1 MATLKPE
8 GTESSSCYVLMEDDD
23 KMRRMTMPQQNSGC
37 ASGLGTRNCSVSIS
51 SPSHASS
58 EGSEDALTEL
68 PDFSQ
73 RPSRLRPQL
82 AAAKPGILRL
92 SGSYANGS
100 VEGSAPAR
108 RPKKQVSI
116 ALPEPPGYVGASH
129 GAGSGDSVG
138 DDGAGDNGG
147 VTVQVDV
154 HDSMGESAGKSA
166 HEMPKERDVLKQYC
180 SCKFCFSS

>member
-1 MATLKPE
+1 MATFKPE

-23 KMRRMTMPQQNSGC
+23 KMRRMTMPQQNSGW
-37 ASGLGTRNCSVSIS
+37 ASGLGARNCSVSIS

-58 EGSEDALTEL
+58 ERSEDALTEL

-73 RPSRLRPQL
+73 RPSRSRPQL
-82 AAAKPGILRL
+82 ATAKPGILRD
-92 SGSYANGS
+92 SYADRS
-100 VEGSAPAR
+100 VEKSAPAK

-116 ALPEPPGYVGASH
+116 ALPEPPGYVGASR

-147 VTVQVDV
+147 ITVQVDV

-166 HEMPKERDVLKQYC
+166 HEMQKRETC
-180 SCKFCFSS
+180 